1 MVHESSNPEKED
13 EGRVSLT
20 HANGAQ
26 VGVLCRRFS
35 KLVDVGEVLEWNQRA
50 AWKWEC
56 LCGVERTLS
65 GRERTAPD
73 PSFSVYRQVQ
83 PAETPTSSTYC
94 SQIFIS
100 SLFVPGRPA
109 ADNPPA
115 AYPGR
120 DATSRPEQPTGVSRL
135 SSEGAHA
142 PINCFQPAETR
153 RCIDHPGRWCWIW
166 RGGKEKRHKAPN
178 ERFEERQRFN

>member
-13 EGRVSLT
+13 EDRVSLT

-83 PAETPTSSTYC
+83 PAAPTAVRSLSPRFLFPDDRP
-94 SQIFIS
+94 QIT
-100 SLFVPGRPA
+100 
-109 ADNPPA
+109 PPA